1 MRQVTFNGI
10 PLFVTYR
17 DGKVLDVPE
26 PLYEEEKEEEVNIV
40 MTPRILLRR
49 LFVCWWG
56 GCPETLHVMSGKTLC
71 YWRCK
76 ICNRIIPD

>member
-1 MRQVTFNGI
+1 MKQITINGI
-10 PLFVTYR
+10 PLFITYK

-26 PLYEEEKEEEVNIV
+26 PLYEKEDQVNIV

-56 GCPETLHVMSGKTLC
+56 GCPEVLHTMGPTTC
-71 YWRCK
+71 YWRCRV
-76 ICNRIIPD
+76 CNKIIPD